1 MSLIKV
7 MEDLINKAQGYGQEG
22 AKGKTSGGVAE
33 AVAHTPATAPSGKEA
48 EDEKNAANS
57 GTHPKAGGAA
67 GSSNRPEGGEDFKSG
82 GAAED
87 TIETPKGAG
96 GRAPVARP
104 GTIKHE
110 GGGTGPN
117 NPGTGTKAEG
127 QQKSEGDA
135 DLVKGEN
142 PFPPKKDDDKKDDD
156 DDKKDDEKGESKEH
170 EKGESKK
177 EEEAEK
183 SVESGEVFL
192 DIDEF
197 TAEITKSVTAAVL
210 EQIGSQLAETVT
222 KSQDTEY
229 VEAGLAKAVTATL
242 DRVEE
247 LEKAIVNLANSM
259 NIRKSLLKSADN
271 IKGIDNPSL
280 SKSTLSKSEISSRLL
295 DMQMSGQHGVDTNM
309 VLRFDA
315 VGDTSILPSVVKSK
329 LGIED

>member
-7 MEDLINKAQGYGQEG
+7 MEDLINKAQGYDTPH
-22 AKGKTSGGVAE
+22 KGSGGPAE
-33 AVAHTPATAPSGKEA
+33 AVAHTATNAPSGDENEK
-48 EDEKNAANS
+48 EKNAANS
-57 GTHPKAGGAA
+57 GTHPKSGGAA
-67 GSSNRPEGGEDFKSG
+67 GSKNRPEGGEDFPDG

-117 NPGTGTKAEG
+117 HPGTATATEG

-142 PFPPKKDDDKKDDD
+142 PFEKKDDKDK

-170 EKGESKK
+170 EEGESKK
-177 EEEAEK
+177 EEASEK
-183 SVESGEVFL
+183 SVDSGEVFL

-210 EQIGSQLAETVT
+210 EQIGEQLGGAIN
-222 KSQDTEY
+222 KSQESEY
-229 VEAGLAKAVTATL
+229 IEASFAKSLTATL
-242 DRVEE
+242 DRVEQ
-247 LEKAIVNLANSM
+247 LEKAIVNIANSM

-315 VGDTSILPSVVKSK
+315 VGDTSILPPVVKSK
-329 LGIED
+329 LGID